1 MNKEKYLQKPTT
13 GVTYRDFG
21 VEDINI
27 LEGLAKTKKL
37 TDVQRHAILRV
48 ISLWHNLD

>member
-21 VEDINI
+21 AEDIDV
-27 LEGLAKTKKL
+27 LEGLAKTQKL
-37 TDVQRHAILRV
+37 TDVQRHAILRA
-48 ISLWHNLD
+48 ISLWMNLD

>member
-21 VEDINI
+21 ADDIFI
-27 LEGLAKTKKL
+27 LDDLVKTKKL
-37 TDVQRHAILRV
+37 TNIQRHALLRV
-48 ISLWHNLD
+48 ISMWHNLD